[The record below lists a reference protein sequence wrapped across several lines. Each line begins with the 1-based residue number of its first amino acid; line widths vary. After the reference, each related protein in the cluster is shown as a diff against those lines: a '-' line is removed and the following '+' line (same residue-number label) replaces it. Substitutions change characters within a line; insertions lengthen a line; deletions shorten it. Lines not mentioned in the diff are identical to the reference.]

1 MHHRCGISALVAQA
15 LFCGGSSGDLAKHW
29 LFSQAKKKGF
39 GGVLLSNFSLAR
51 ILTHPKLWRYF
62 EGNMPN

>member
-1 MHHRCGISALVAQA
+1 MEFLHLLLRHCFVRAQVVT
-15 LFCGGSSGDLAKHW
+15 
-29 LFSQAKKKGF
+29 SQNIGCFLRLKRKGF